1 MIHTAFLWEL
11 ANVVAAN
18 SQILRLTDP
27 SDRIVPDV
35 VGAAGRFRA
44 TVRDGLSGAIFGL
57 KIAHLSVPKT
67 LLH

>member
-18 SQILRLTDP
+18 SQILRLTDR

-44 TVRDGLSGAIFGL
+44 PVRDGLSDAIFGL
-57 KIAHLSVPKT
+57 KNSSFVGPKNM
-67 LLH
+67 LH